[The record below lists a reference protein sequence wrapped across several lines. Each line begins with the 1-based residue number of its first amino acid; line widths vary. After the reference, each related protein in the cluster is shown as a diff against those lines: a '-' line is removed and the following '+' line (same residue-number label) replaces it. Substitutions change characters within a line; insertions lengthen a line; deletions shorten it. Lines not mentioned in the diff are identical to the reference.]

1 MDSIYAR
8 LVKMSSFDSIEIG
21 ERGIMIKVWRIILLR
36 ICFFHGQSIYLNET
50 INKEIKRQILLE
62 NWIKNNKLNILI

>member
-36 ICFFHGQSIYLNET
+36 ICFFQSIYLNET